1 MSLTPIAL
9 QMLQNGVTIQEM
21 VAQVIVVGV
30 MVKTILTNRT
40 ENVKVENA
48 VLKIITKKENQQGWE
63 YTSARLLTRIKF
75 NFTFGSVNVR
85 AKLPLGTGIWP
96 AIWMLGANIDAVG
109 WLACGEI
116 DIMKHWSYNP
126 TFISSDI
133 YPPSCS
139 GSGANT
145 KVGETTITDY
155 ATQFHVYSL
164 EWTETELKFLIDNV
178 VKYSYKSAVKNRA
191 VHETLYSNHSF

>member
-1 MSLTPIAL
+1 
-9 QMLQNGVTIQEM
+9 
-21 VAQVIVVGV
+21 
-30 MVKTILTNRT
+30 
-40 ENVKVENA
+40 
-48 VLKIITKKENQQGWE
+48 
-63 YTSARLLTRIKF
+63 
-75 NFTFGSVNVR
+75 
-85 AKLPLGTGIWP
+85 
-96 AIWMLGANIDAVG
+96 MLGANIDAVG

-155 ATQFHVYSL
+155 ATQFHVYCL

-191 VHETLYSNHSF
+191 VHDLIQQPQFLILNVAIGGSWFSIDPNFTESVTEVDYVKVYQ